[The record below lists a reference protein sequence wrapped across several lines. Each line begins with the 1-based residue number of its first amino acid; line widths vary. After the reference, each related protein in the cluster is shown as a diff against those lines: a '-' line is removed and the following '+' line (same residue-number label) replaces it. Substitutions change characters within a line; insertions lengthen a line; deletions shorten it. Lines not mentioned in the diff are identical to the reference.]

1 MAKLKQAALSFRQH
15 KSLLTKS
22 YQKLHRYIVE
32 QCIKL
37 LESHR
42 TYMIGLFKDIVID
55 CHRDKLMTSLLN
67 YFRDEEPEYLHYL
80 QVLDSA
86 VVNLGRSIP
95 PVWEPFPALI
105 TPNPIASLPE
115 CVPVFAPDVTNLPL
129 EEQSACMDDEHIS
142 SFEVILDPPVPPSCQ
157 EHIPESESEITK
169 LSQKEPSK
177 CMDDHEHIPSHE
189 VVPIPPVSPTCS
201 EHILESE
208 VTNFLQ
214 KEQSMCMDHEHIPS
228 SEVILDSS
236 VSTSCPELCSDP
248 HRYTSQNYLN
258 QQTIHLHQC
267 AIQLCID
274 NLSAIQTSKPVHE
287 QDNHTG
293 DYETLLKQLQ
303 PCLISAQS
311 LDTVQIMCLNY
322 SANNPPNIKA
332 VNDSGMLVSQN
343 LPGG

>member
-1 MAKLKQAALSFRQH
+1 MAELKQAALSFRQH
-15 KSLLTKS
+15 KLLLTKS
-22 YQKLHRYIVE
+22 YRKLHRYIVE
-32 QCIKL
+32 QCIES

-86 VVNLGRSIP
+86 VVNLSRSIP
-95 PVWEPFPALI
+95 PVWEPFQCSI
-105 TPNPIASLPE
+105 RPNPMFPE
-115 CVPVFAPDVTNLPL
+115 HIPVTESEITNLPQR
-129 EEQSACMDDEHIS
+129 EQSNCIDEGHIS
-142 SFEVILDPPVPPSCQ
+142 TPEVIPVSLLCP
-157 EHIPESESEITK
+157 EHNPDSESEITK
-169 LSQKEPSK
+169 LSQKEQSK

-189 VVPIPPVSPTCS
+189 VVPVPPVSPTCS

-208 VTNFLQ
+208 VTNLLQ
-214 KEQSMCMDHEHIPS
+214 EEQSMCIDHEHIPS

-236 VSTSCPELCSDP
+236 VSPSCPDICSDP
-248 HRYTSQNYLN
+248 HRYTSQNYHD

-274 NLSAIQTSKPVHE
+274 NLSADQMSKHVHNDE
-287 QDNHTG
+287 YDNHSS
-293 DYETLLKQLQ
+293 DYETLFKQLQ
-303 PCLISAQS
+303 PWSVGAQS
-311 LDTVQIMCLNY
+311 LISDQLMCLNY
-322 SANNPPNIKA
+322 SARDPSNIDS